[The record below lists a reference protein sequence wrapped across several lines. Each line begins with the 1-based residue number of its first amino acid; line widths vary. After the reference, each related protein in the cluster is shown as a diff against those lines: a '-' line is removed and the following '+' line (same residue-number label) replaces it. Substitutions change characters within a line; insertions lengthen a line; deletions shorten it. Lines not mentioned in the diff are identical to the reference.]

1 MTAAGIDA
9 LSEGRFM
16 LGLGAS
22 EPQVIEGLHPDL
34 TWKGSGKDR
43 LRSLAFNL
51 GVQTTLP

>member
-1 MTAAGIDA
+1 
-9 LSEGRFM
+9 M